1 MPQSPLAFV
10 ATKVVNG
17 ANAVASGILDA
28 VNTLMVSVGG
38 RNVALN
44 VTAKTVIKVGP
55 GRAAKIMVIT
65 APSAGVVA
73 AYDAT
78 TVGAGVTATA
88 LYSVPFGSAAA
99 ASPVNL
105 DAAFVN
111 GLVVDPG
118 TGGVVAV
125 SYT

>member
-10 ATKVVNG
+10 ATKISNG
-17 ANAVASGILDA
+17 ANVVASGILDA
-28 VNTLMVSVGG
+28 VNNLMVSVGG
-38 RNVALN
+38 RNTALN
-44 VTAKTVIKVGP
+44 VTAKTVIKTGP

-73 AYDAT
+73 AYDAAT
-78 TVGAGVTATA
+78 TAAGVTATA
-88 LYSVPFGSAAA
+88 LYSVPFGSAVAG
-99 ASPVNL
+99 PIDL